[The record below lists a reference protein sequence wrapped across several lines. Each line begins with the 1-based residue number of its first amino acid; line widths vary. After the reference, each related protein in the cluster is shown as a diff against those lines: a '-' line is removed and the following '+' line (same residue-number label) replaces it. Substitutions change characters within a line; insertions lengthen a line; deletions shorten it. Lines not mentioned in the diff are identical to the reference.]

1 MPNVASCMNWSKC
14 YISCETMRPEP
25 SFNASPDLPS
35 GVASPTWT
43 CESSEQR
50 ELNFMH
56 YSPDRRTRVLFINSA
71 LLAGADTWVHLLLLR
86 NLSQGQFELHAAGQ
100 PGSPASAFDELR
112 AIPGIALRPTNFG
125 PSLWRRSNLQ
135 KLAIIAGAVP
145 AAASL
150 LGLAAYIRRHRIEI
164 LHSTDRPRDAIAC
177 VVLAA
182 LTGAKALIHAHVN
195 CSDRMSRGGTW
206 ALGRADA
213 IVGVS
218 SHTARTFVEAGYR
231 SDRVHAVLNAIEP
244 SLWDPSLDPAP
255 GRASL
260 GVPDG
265 APLILSVARL
275 FRWKGHFE
283 LLRALSLVKRK
294 YPNVRLAVV
303 GSDYPADSGTT
314 QRLKE
319 HAREL
324 GIGENVVFTG
334 QRSDVALLLAA
345 CDVFS
350 LPSFEEPF
358 GLVFAEAMAM
368 KRPVVALDSGG
379 TPEVVVHGQCGLLS
393 SPGDIDALAANL
405 LRVLGDPALRAQ
417 FGEYGRSRIEEHF
430 TPQRM
435 ASDFAALY
443 ARMLA

>member
-1 MPNVASCMNWSKC
+1 
-14 YISCETMRPEP
+14 
-25 SFNASPDLPS
+25 
-35 GVASPTWT
+35 
-43 CESSEQR
+43 
-50 ELNFMH
+50 
-56 YSPDRRTRVLFINSA
+56 VLFINSA
-71 LLAGADTWVHLLLLR
+71 LLPGADTGIHFLLLR
-86 NLSQGQFELHAAGQ
+86 NLPQDRFELHAAGQ
-100 PGSPASAFDELR
+100 PGSPAPAFDQLR

-125 PSLWRRSNLQ
+125 PSLWGRSKLQ
-135 KLAIIAGAVP
+135 KLAGIAHALP

-150 LGLAAYIRRHRIEI
+150 LGLAAHIRRHRIDI

-177 VVLAA
+177 ATLAA
-182 LTGAKALIHAHVN
+182 LSGAKALIHVHVN
-195 CSDRMSRGGTW
+195 YGDWMSRGVTW

-244 SLWDPSLDPAP
+244 SRWDPSLDPAP

-265 APLILSVARL
+265 APLIVSVARL
-275 FRWKGHFE
+275 FPGKGHLE
-283 LLRALSLVKRK
+283 LLRALAVVKRK
-294 YPNVRLAVV
+294 YPNVRLAIV

-314 QRLKE
+314 EMLKKL
-319 HAREL
+319 AREL
-324 GIGENVVFTG
+324 DIGENVVFTG
-334 QRSDVALLLAA
+334 QRSDIALLLAA

-368 KRPVVALDSGG
+368 KRPVVALTNGG
-379 TPEVVVHGQCGLLS
+379 TPEVVEHGRCGLLS
-393 SPGDIDALAANL
+393 PPGDIDALAANL
-405 LRVLGDPALRAQ
+405 LRLLGDPALRTQ
-417 FGEYGRSRIEEHF
+417 FGEYGRSRVEKHF

-443 ARMLA
+443 ARMLV

>member
-1 MPNVASCMNWSKC
+1 ML
-14 YISCETMRPEP
+14 
-25 SFNASPDLPS
+25 SFPDK
-35 GVASPTWT
+35 
-43 CESSEQR
+43 
-50 ELNFMH
+50 
-56 YSPDRRTRVLFINSA
+56 RTRVLFINSA
-71 LLAGADTWVHLLLLR
+71 LLAGADTWIHFLLLR
-86 NLSQGQFELHAAGQ
+86 NLPQDRFELHAAGQ
-100 PGSPASAFDELR
+100 PGSPAPAFDQLR
-112 AIPGIALRPTNFG
+112 AIPGIALHPTNFG
-125 PSLWRRSNLQ
+125 PSLWGRSKLQ
-135 KLAIIAGAVP
+135 MLGSIAGTLP

-182 LTGAKALIHAHVN
+182 LTGAKSLIHAHV
-195 CSDRMSRGGTW
+195 SYGDWMSRGVTW

-218 SHTARTFVEAGYR
+218 SFTARSFVQAGYR

-244 SLWDPSLDPAP
+244 SRWDPSLDPAP
-255 GRASL
+255 GRKSL

-265 APLILSVARL
+265 APLIVSVARL

-283 LLRALSLVKRK
+283 LLRALAVIKRK

-303 GSDYPADSGTT
+303 GSDYPVDSGTT
-314 QRLKE
+314 QMLRE

-324 GIGENVVFTG
+324 GIEENVVFTG
-334 QRSDVALLLAA
+334 QRSDIALLLAA

-368 KRPVVALDSGG
+368 KRPVVALTNGG
-379 TPEVVVHGQCGLLS
+379 TPEVVEHGKCGLLS
-393 SPGDIDALAANL
+393 PPGDIDALAVNL
-405 LRVLGDPALRAQ
+405 LQLLDDPALRTQ
-417 FGEYGRSRIEEHF
+417 FGEYGRSRVEKHF

>member
-1 MPNVASCMNWSKC
+1 MSRSSQSRSLDPK
-14 YISCETMRPEP
+14 P
-25 SFNASPDLPS
+25 SR
-35 GVASPTWT
+35 
-43 CESSEQR
+43 SS
-50 ELNFMH
+50 
-56 YSPDRRTRVLFINSA
+56 SVKRTRILFINSA
-71 LLAGADTWVHLLLLR
+71 LLAGADTGIHLLLLR
-86 NLSQGQFELHAAGQ
+86 NLPQDRFELHAAGQ
-100 PGSPASAFDELR
+100 PGSPAPAFDELR
-112 AIPGIALRPTNFG
+112 AIPGIALRATNFG
-125 PSLWRRSNLQ
+125 PSLWRRSNLE
-135 KLAIIAGAVP
+135 KLAAIADALP

-177 VVLAA
+177 VVLAG

-195 CSDRMSRGGTW
+195 YGDWMSRGVTW

-231 SDRVHAVLNAIEP
+231 PDRVHAVLNAIEP
-244 SLWDPSLDPAP
+244 SRWDPSLDPAP

-265 APLILSVARL
+265 APLVVSVARL
-275 FRWKGHFE
+275 FRWKGHLE
-283 LLRALSLVKRK
+283 LLGALAQVKRE

-303 GSDYPADSGTT
+303 GSDYPADSGMTDM
-314 QRLKE
+314 LKE
-319 HAREL
+319 HARQL

-334 QRSDVALLLAA
+334 QRSDVASMLAA
-345 CDVFS
+345 CDVFA

-368 KRPVVALDSGG
+368 KRPVVALTNGG
-379 TPEVVVHGQCGLLS
+379 TPEVVEHGKCGLLS
-393 SPGDIDALAANL
+393 PPGDIDALAANL
-405 LRVLGDPALRAQ
+405 LRLLGDPALRAQ
-417 FGEYGRSRIEEHF
+417 FGEYGRWRVAQYF

>member
-1 MPNVASCMNWSKC
+1 
-14 YISCETMRPEP
+14 MRP
-25 SFNASPDLPS
+25 SPDK
-35 GVASPTWT
+35 
-43 CESSEQR
+43 
-50 ELNFMH
+50 
-56 YSPDRRTRVLFINSA
+56 RTRVLFINSA
-71 LLAGADTWVHLLLLR
+71 LVAGADTWIHFLLLR
-86 NLSQGQFELHAAGQ
+86 NLSRGEFELHAAGQ
-100 PGSPASAFDELR
+100 PGSPAPAFDELR
-112 AIPGIALRPTNFG
+112 AIPGITLRPTNFG
-125 PSLWRRSNLQ
+125 PSLWRQSFVR
-135 KLAIIAGAVP
+135 KLASIAGALP

-150 LGLAAYIRRHRIEI
+150 LGLALYIRRHRIEI

-182 LTGAKALIHAHVN
+182 LTGAKALIHVHVN
-195 CSDRMSRGGTW
+195 CGDWMSRGVTW

-218 SHTARTFVEAGYR
+218 NHTARTFVEAGYR
-231 SDRVHAVLNAIEP
+231 PDRVHAVLNAIEP
-244 SLWDPSLDPAP
+244 SRWDPSLDPAP

-265 APLILSVARL
+265 VPLIVSVARL

-283 LLRALSLVKRK
+283 LLGALALVKRK
-294 YPNVRLAVV
+294 HPNVRLAIV

-314 QRLKE
+314 KMLSE
-319 HAREL
+319 HARAL

-334 QRSDVALLLAA
+334 QRSDVASLLAA

-368 KRPVVALDSGG
+368 KRPVVALSNGG
-379 TPEVVVHGQCGLLS
+379 TPEVVEHGKCGLLS
-393 SPGDIDALAANL
+393 PAGDIDALAANL
-405 LRVLGDPALRAQ
+405 LRLLGDPALRRQ
-417 FGEYGRSRIEEHF
+417 FGEYGRARVEQHF

>member
-1 MPNVASCMNWSKC
+1 MQPAVYK
-14 YISCETMRPEP
+14 
-25 SFNASPDLPS
+25 
-35 GVASPTWT
+35 
-43 CESSEQR
+43 
-50 ELNFMH
+50 
-56 YSPDRRTRVLFINSA
+56 RTRVLFINSA
-71 LLAGADTWVHLLLLR
+71 LLPGADTWIHFLLLR
-86 NLSQGQFELHAAGQ
+86 NLPQVQFELHAAGQ
-100 PGSPASAFDELR
+100 PGAPSPAYDQLR
-112 AIPGIALRPTNFG
+112 AIPGVTIRPTNFG
-125 PSLWRRSNLQ
+125 PSLWERSKLQ
-135 KLAIIAGAVP
+135 KLASIAGALP

-195 CSDRMSRGGTW
+195 YGDWMGRGVTW
-206 ALGRADA
+206 AFARADA

-218 SHTARTFVEAGYR
+218 SHTASTFVEAGYR

-244 SLWDPSLDPAP
+244 SRWDPSLDPAP

-265 APLILSVARL
+265 APLIVSVARL

-283 LLRALSLVKRK
+283 LLSALALVKPK
-294 YPNVRLAVV
+294 HPNVRLAIV

-314 QRLKE
+314 RMLKE
-319 HAREL
+319 HASEL
-324 GIGENVVFTG
+324 GIGENVIFTG
-334 QRSDVALLLAA
+334 QRSDIAALLAA

-368 KRPVVALDSGG
+368 KRPVVALTNGG
-379 TPEVVVHGQCGLLS
+379 TPEVVEHGKCGLLS
-393 SPGDIDALAANL
+393 PPGDIDALAANL
-405 LRVLGDPALRAQ
+405 LQLLGDPALRAQ
-417 FGEYGRSRIEEHF
+417 FGENGRSRVEAHF